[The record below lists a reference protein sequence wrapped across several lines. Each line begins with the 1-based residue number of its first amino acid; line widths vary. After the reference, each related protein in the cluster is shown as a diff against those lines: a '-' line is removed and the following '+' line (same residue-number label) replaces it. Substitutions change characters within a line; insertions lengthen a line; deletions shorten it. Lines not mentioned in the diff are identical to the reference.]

1 MVIAIAFYFY
11 SVRND
16 YGNKTNDNNN
26 QRKRERETERG
37 REEREEGRETTVN
50 IATLYAQRN

>member
-26 QRKRERETERG
+26 QRKREKERG
-37 REEREEGRETTVN
+37 GR
-50 IATLYAQRN
+50 QRDNSKYRNALCPT